1 MARANGVTTLR
12 CVAPVL
18 RRCRGDNGAMRL
30 RHVRPAQALW
40 KGWRYVATVAITALL
55 VSGGVVSAAHGSVAP
70 IGADVTPTELDAA
83 GGAQPLALT
92 GFNPTNLIS
101 DDVFYD
107 GNAMSAAQIQ
117 QFLDQKIGACSNGQC
132 INVLSA
138 SISSRA
144 AVISQRT
151 GNLVCNAIQGGTMRV
166 AELIYRAQVAC
177 GISAKAI
184 LVTLQKEQ
192 GLVTSRAPSDRNLRA
207 AMGQACPD
215 TAPCDPAFAG
225 IGPQIV
231 SGTTQL
237 KTYRAG
243 AFSRQP
249 GIHFIGYHPNTGCGG
264 TSLDLSN
271 YATTALYNYT
281 PYQPNAAALN
291 AGYGLGDGCSSYGNR
306 NFYNYYTDWFG
317 STQGGNPFGNIELIE
332 SVPGSFRVRGWA
344 IDPNTTAPIEVHVY
358 AGANGYPTV
367 ANINRPDVGQ
377 AYPASGSQHGFDVR
391 IPAQAGTLNVCIYAI
406 NTGPGTNVLLGC
418 APRTGMTGSPFG
430 SFEAA
435 ASAEGGV
442 AVSGW
447 AIDPDLAGP
456 SEVHVYVGAAG
467 KALRAD
473 IARPDVAAAYPA
485 YGAGHGFRA
494 TIPASVGT
502 YQVCAYAI
510 NVGAGATSNLGCRS
524 VTVAGPVDPGRA
536 PLGNFEALTVAGN
549 VATATGWALDPDTGG
564 AIKVQLNVAGAITEY
579 VADKARPDVGAAY
592 PQHGVNHGF
601 AGTVTLPTGQSQ
613 VCAFAVNSGS
623 GGNTALGCRTANV
636 AEVDRGR
643 DPIGFFESLSVSGNV
658 ATASG
663 WALDPDTS
671 SSIAVHLY
679 INGSGKEII
688 ASRARP
694 DIGAAYPATGPNHG
708 FSEQFTLPT
717 GTSNVCAYGINS
729 GRGSNPFLGCRSVTV
744 AAATAP
750 PPPAADQGRAPLGFF
765 ESIVPTAGGAAI
777 TGWAL
782 DPDTTAPIEVHVYV
796 GASGWPFVAD
806 RIRPDVGAAYR
817 MGDNHGFSATVPLGP
832 GTHRVCAYAIN
843 SGAGANPLIGCREVS
858 IP

>member
-1 MARANGVTTLR
+1 
-12 CVAPVL
+12 
-18 RRCRGDNGAMRL
+18 MRL
-30 RHVRPAQALW
+30 PHVRSAHALW
-40 KGWRYVATVAITALL
+40 TGWRYVAAAAIAALL
-55 VSGGVVSAAHGSVAP
+55 VSGGVVSAAQGSVASVD
-70 IGADVTPTELDAA
+70 ADFTSTELGAA
-83 GGAQPLALT
+83 GNAQPLALA

-117 QFLDQKIGACSNGQC
+117 QFLDQKVGTCSNGQC

-144 AVISQRT
+144 AVVSQRT

-166 AELIYRAQVAC
+166 SELIYRAQVAC
-177 GISAKAI
+177 GISAKVI

-249 GIHFIGYHPNTGCGG
+249 GVHFIGYHPNTGCGG
-264 TSLDLSN
+264 TNLNLSN

-317 STQGGNPFGNIELIE
+317 STQGGDPFGNIELIE
-332 SVPGSFRVRGWA
+332 SIPGVFRVKGWA
-344 IDPNTTAPIEVHVY
+344 IDPNTTSPIEVHVY
-358 AGANGYPTV
+358 AGANGYPAV
-367 ANINRPDVGQ
+367 ANLDRPDVAL
-377 AYPASGSQHGFDVR
+377 AYPASGSKHGFDVKV
-391 IPAQAGTLNVCIYAI
+391 PAVAGSTNVCIYAI
-406 NTGPGTNVLLGC
+406 NSGPGTNVLLGC
-418 APRTGMTGSPFG
+418 ATRSGLTGSPFG
-430 SFEAA
+430 SFES
-435 ASAEGGV
+435 ASSGQGGV
-442 AVSGW
+442 TVSGW

-456 SEVHVYVGAAG
+456 TEVHVYVGAAG

-473 IARPDVAAAYPA
+473 VSRSDVGKAYPA
-485 YGAGHGFRA
+485 YGSRHGFRA
-494 TIPASVGT
+494 TIAASPGT

-524 VTVAGPVDPGRA
+524 VTVVGPVDAGRA
-536 PLGNFEALTVAGN
+536 PLGNFEALSVSGN

-564 AIKVQLNVAGAITEY
+564 AIKVQLNVAGAVTEY
-579 VADKARPDVGAAY
+579 VADKARPDVAAAY
-592 PQHGVNHGF
+592 PQQGANHGF
-601 AGTVTLPTGQSQ
+601 VGSVTLPSGQSQ
-613 VCAFAVNSGS
+613 VCAFAINSGA

-636 AEVDRGR
+636 AAPDRGR
-643 DPIGFFESLSVSGNV
+643 DPIGFFESLSLSGNV

-679 INGSGKEII
+679 VNGAGKEIM
-688 ASRARP
+688 ANKARA

-708 FSEQFTLPT
+708 FVEQLTLST
-717 GTSNVCAYGINS
+717 GTSNVCAYAINT

-744 AAATAP
+744 AAAPVTP
-750 PPPAADQGRAPLGFF
+750 PPSADQGREPRGYF
-765 ESIVPTAGGAAI
+765 EAVTPTTGGAAI

-782 DPDTTAPIEVHVYV
+782 DPDTTAPIEVHVYA
-796 GASGWPFVAD
+796 GATGRAFVAD
-806 RIRPDVGAAYR
+806 QARPDVGAAFGL
-817 MGDNHGFSATVPLGP
+817 GDGHGFSGVMPLGS
-832 GTHRVCAYAIN
+832 GTHRLCAYAIN
-843 SGAGANPLIGCREVS
+843 SAPGNNPLIGCRDVT